1 MNSEIKEI
9 KEKISRKLKEIRG
22 KKNMVKGSINKIY
35 TKCGN
40 PNCKCAKGFKHEE
53 YRLTYKGNNNV
64 SKTVY
69 LNKSKIKRGQKMI
82 DNYREVKNLFNEII
96 DLNIKLI
103 KLT

>member
-9 KEKISRKLKEIRG
+9 NEEISNKLKEVR
-22 KKNMVKGSINKIY
+22 KRKNMVKGSINKIY

-40 PNCKCAKGFKHEE
+40 PNCKCAKGLKHEE
-53 YRLTYKGNNNV
+53 YRLTYKGVNRV

-69 LNKSKIKRGQKMI
+69 LSKNKIKRVQKMI
-82 DNYREVKNLFNEII
+82 NNYREVRNLFNEII